1 MCFAKDTLPDLTD
14 VKKVLPTIPCA
25 RNCGVGGVG
34 GVGDGGEGG
43 EVLSLRAGCFGS
55 ELPVVLGFAMRGCG
69 DGGARVGETL
79 GRGGA
84 NVTSSGGRPSPLQR
98 G

>member
-1 MCFAKDTLPDLTD
+1 M
-14 VKKVLPTIPCA
+14 
-25 RNCGVGGVG
+25 G

-43 EVLSLRAGCFGS
+43 EVLSLRAGFFGS
-55 ELPVVLGFAMRGCG
+55 ELPVVLGFAMRGCR

-84 NVTSSGGRPSPLQR
+84 TSSGGRPSPLQR